1 MILKQMPSEIRH
13 FAVGL
18 QQVEMAV
25 KKMLNCEWSNG
36 QDKGQVNR
44 LKRIK
49 RQM

>member
-1 MILKQMPSEIRH
+1 MISKEIPSEIRH

-25 KKMLNCEWSNG
+25 KKMLNCEWSIG
-36 QDKGQVNR
+36 QVKGQVNR
-44 LKRIK
+44 LKTIK